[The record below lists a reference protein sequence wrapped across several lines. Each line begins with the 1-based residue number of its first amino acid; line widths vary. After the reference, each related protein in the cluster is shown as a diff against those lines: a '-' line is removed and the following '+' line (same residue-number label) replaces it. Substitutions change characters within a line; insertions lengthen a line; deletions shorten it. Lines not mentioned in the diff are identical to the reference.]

1 MSLATRCTS
10 CGTVFRVVQDQLK
23 VSEGWVRCGRC
34 NEVFNALEGLFDLE
48 RDTPPEGTPAHS
60 GDIAVA
66 GAGFAAEAP
75 WNADGFVAEPDPN
88 LVDKLDTRLF
98 GTRRADSESTP
109 AAHVRARDRHE
120 FSDAQFN
127 PEWVADDEDPSQVG
141 ALFSPAP
148 AEAEQV
154 DKPAPEF
161 VRRAQREERWQG
173 STARL
178 VLSCLS
184 LVFLA
189 CLALQAA
196 HHFRDLT
203 AARWPAL
210 KPALAAWCG
219 AVGCRIEAPRR
230 IEDIS
235 VENTALARVGTAD
248 SFRLSVALRNRGTIG
263 LALPSIEL
271 SLTDASGLLVARKA
285 LTPRDFEASS
295 NLLAAGAEIPLQLLL
310 SAGSPRVSGYTVEIF
325 YP

>member
-48 RDTPPEGTPAHS
+48 RDTPPEAPPGHAGEPA
-60 GDIAVA
+60 AV
-66 GAGFAAEAP
+66 GADAESP
-75 WNADGFVAEPDPN
+75 WNPDGFVPEPDPH

-98 GTRRADSESTP
+98 GTRRADSDSTP

-127 PEWVADDEDPSQVG
+127 PEWVADEEEPSQVG
-141 ALFSPAP
+141 ALFSATPM
-148 AEAEQV
+148 EEVHV

-161 VRRAQREERWQG
+161 VRRAQREERWRG
-173 STARL
+173 SKARL
-178 VLSCLS
+178 VLTCMSVAL
-184 LVFLA
+184 LA

-196 HHFRDLT
+196 HHSRDLV
-203 AARWPAL
+203 AARWPVL
-210 KPALAAWCG
+210 RPALVAWCE
-219 AVGCRIEAPRR
+219 ALSCRIEAPRR
-230 IEDIS
+230 IEEIS
-235 VENTALARVGTAD
+235 VENTALARVGTTD
-248 SFRLSVALRNRGTIG
+248 SFRLSVTLRNRGAIG

-271 SLTDASGLLVARKA
+271 SLTDGSGLLVARKA
-285 LTPRDFEASS
+285 LAPRDFRVAS
-295 NLLAAGAEIPLQLLL
+295 NLLPAGGEVPLQLLL